1 MYQTAL
7 QFSEKMPDARVLMSD
22 EPEMESS
29 LHYFQLLLLVT
40 CLEWY
45 WRDRNDYF
53 IGANLTI
60 YFSRQQLKN
69 RDFRG
74 PDFFLVN
81 GVSNHPRP
89 SWVVWEEDGQYP
101 NLIIELLSDSTE
113 NVDRGIKKQ
122 LYQDRFRTPEY
133 FWFSPETLEFMGYR
147 LVGHQYQEIPLI
159 DGNKRWSE
167 ELELYL
173 GVEGGKLRYF
183 TPDGELV
190 LTPQESALQE
200 IAIAEAA
207 QQAADQA
214 QRLAEQEKQRADQ
227 EQLRAETA
235 QQAADQAQQLVE
247 QEQLRAKFAQQLAEQ
262 EKQRADTLA
271 SYLRSLGINPEDIHE

>member
-1 MYQTAL
+1 MYQSAL

-45 WRDRNDYF
+45 WRDRSDYF

-147 LVGHQYQEIPLI
+147 LVGHQYQEIPLTE
-159 DGNKRWSE
+159 GNKRWSE

-173 GVEGGKLRYF
+173 GVEAGKLRYF

-207 QQAADQA
+207 QQAAAQA
-214 QRLAEQEKQRADQ
+214 QQMAKSAQQRAEQEKQRAD
-227 EQLRAETA
+227 A
-235 QQAADQAQQLVE
+235 
-247 QEQLRAKFAQQLAEQ
+247 
-262 EKQRADTLA
+262 LA
-271 SYLRSLGINPEDIHE
+271 SYLRSLGINPEEIHE

>member
-7 QFSEKMPDARVLMSD
+7 QFSDKMPDARVLMSD

-29 LHYFQLLLLVT
+29 LHYLQLLLLVT
-40 CLEWY
+40 CLEWH
-45 WRDRNDYF
+45 WRDRNNYF

-81 GVSNHPRP
+81 GVDGHPRP

-101 NLIIELLSDSTE
+101 NLIIELLSESTE

-133 FWFSPETLEFMGYR
+133 FWFSPDNLEFRGYR
-147 LVGHQYQEIPLI
+147 LVGHEYQEIPTTSA
-159 DGNKRWSE
+159 NQRWSE
-167 ELELYL
+167 ELGLYL
-173 GVEGGKLRYF
+173 GVEQGKLRYF
-183 TPDGELV
+183 TPSGQLIP
-190 LTPQESALQE
+190 TPQEAALQE
-200 IAIAEAA
+200 MAIAESAQQQA
-207 QQAADQA
+207 QQAKN
-214 QRLAEQEKQRADQ
+214 E
-227 EQLRAETA
+227 A
-235 QQAADQAQQLVE
+235 QQAQQEAQQAQQE
-247 QEQLRAKFAQQLAEQ
+247 AQQAQQEAQQAQQEAQQAQNEAQQAQNEAQQ
-262 EKQRADTLA
+262 EKLRADTLA
-271 SYLRSLGINPEDIHE
+271 AYLRSLGINPEQIN